1 MEIVQQNNYL
11 LTEPV
16 KKLLPKFIV
25 PCVISL
31 IISCLYNIVDQ
42 IFIGNSY
49 LGYLGNAATGIIFP
63 ITVVGWA
70 LSLLFGDGAAAYL
83 SLAQGSVS
91 INGLNTKDL
100 GKTIANS
107 ILFSFLTGAVLI
119 VISYMAGDTILYSLG
134 ATDATIKLTRDYGGI
149 IFIMIPLALAQNTMA
164 GIIRADGS
172 PRYAMMAMAVGAV
185 LNIILDPLTI
195 FVLGWGIKGAAYA
208 TIFGQFVS
216 FVICAVYLRKSKM
229 FRLRAADFIPNL
241 KSVSR
246 VLPLGGSSFLTQIAI
261 VIVTVVNNKLLV
273 SYGALSEYGA
283 DIPLA
288 AFVVI
293 MKLFQIIIN
302 IAIGIAAGAQ
312 PVIGFNYG
320 AKHYDRVREAFKYVM
335 FWTITTSAIATII
348 FEVFPGACIAL
359 FGSDGELYTSFA
371 IRCVRIYL
379 AFIIFTCVQK
389 ACAIFLQSIGK
400 ASAAIPL
407 SMIRDVVF
415 LIIFTF
421 ALPAYFGVTGIFW
434 AAPHADI
441 LALLITI
448 IVVMRVWKG
457 IGKAHISKTE
467 ATETAEVITQAA
479 LRPSRPGVIIT
490 IAREHGSDG
499 RLAGLLVAEKLGIP
513 CYYKEMTSL
522 AGEESGLAAEF
533 ISSINAASPAGVR
546 DMYLDTDIVRQAIVA
561 QGKAIQKIADAGS
574 CVIVGR
580 AADYV
585 LKGNENLVRVFIHA
599 PEEHRIK
606 EVMKVYGVTEDE
618 ARKQTHAQNAARA
631 AYHKHLSGNVWGDS
645 RQYELCIDS
654 SRGAEKTAALICEY
668 VKAKA

>member
-1 MEIVQQNNYL
+1 MESVQQNNYL

-83 SLAQGSVS
+83 SLAQGSVA
-91 INGLNTKDL
+91 IHGLNTKDL

-107 ILFSFLTGAVLI
+107 ILFSFLTGLVLI
-119 VISYMAGDTILYSLG
+119 VISYMAGDAILYSLG
-134 ATDATIKLTRDYGGI
+134 ATEMTIELTRDYGHI

-273 SYGALSEYGA
+273 SYGALSPYGA

-348 FEVFPGACIAL
+348 FEVFPGACVAL
-359 FGSDGELYTSFA
+359 FGSDGELYTAFA
-371 IRCVRIYL
+371 VQCTRIYL
-379 AFIIFTCVQK
+379 ALIIFTCVQK

-407 SMIRDVVF
+407 SIIRDVVF

-441 LALLITI
+441 FAMIITV
-448 IVVMRVWKG
+448 IVVLRVWKSL
-457 IGKAHISKTE
+457 GKAQMGKLKEIE
-467 ATETAEVITQAA
+467 NAE
-479 LRPSRPGVIIT
+479 LKMSHPGVIIT

-499 RLAGLLVAEKLGIP
+499 RLAGQLVAGKLGIP

-522 AGEESGLAAEF
+522 AGEESGLASEF
-533 ISSINAASPAGVR
+533 ISHINSASPALIR
-546 DMYLDTDIVRQAIVA
+546 DMYLDTDVVQQAIIA
-561 QGKAIQKIADAGS
+561 QEKTIQKIADAGS

-599 PEEHRIK
+599 PEEYRIK
-606 EVMKVYGVTEDE
+606 RVMQVYGVTEDE
-618 ARKQTHAQNAARA
+618 ARKQTHALNAARA
-631 AYHKHLSGNVWGDS
+631 AYYKHLSGNVWGDS

-654 SRGAEKTAALICEY
+654 SRGAESTANAICEY
-668 VKAKA
+668 VKH

>member
-1 MEIVQQNNYL
+1 MESAKLENNYL

-16 KKLLPKFIV
+16 KRLLPKFIV

-83 SLAQGSVS
+83 SLAQGS
-91 INGLNTKDL
+91 GNTKNL

-107 ILFSFLTGAVLI
+107 ILFSFLTGGVLILASYLAGDAVL
-119 VISYMAGDTILYSLG
+119 YALG
-134 ATDATIKLTRDYGGI
+134 ATEATIKLTRDYGNI

-172 PRYAMMAMAVGAV
+172 PRYAMMAMAVGAI
-185 LNIILDPLTI
+185 LNIVLDPVTI

-216 FVICAVYLRKSKM
+216 FVICAAYLRKSKM
-229 FRLRAADFIPNL
+229 FRLRVADFIPSP
-241 KSVSR
+241 KAVSR

-261 VIVTVVNNKLLV
+261 VVVTVVNNKLLV

-293 MKLFQIIIN
+293 MKLFQIIVN
-302 IAIGIAAGAQ
+302 VAIGIAAGAQ

-320 AKHYDRVREAFKYVM
+320 AKRYDRVREAFKFVM

-348 FEVFPGACIAL
+348 FEALPGACIAL
-359 FGSDGELYTSFA
+359 FGSDGELYTTFA
-371 IRCVRIYL
+371 VRCVRIYL
-379 AFIIFTCVQK
+379 SLIMFTCVQK

-415 LIIFTF
+415 LLIFTF

-434 AAPHADI
+434 AAPHADV
-441 LALLITI
+441 LALIITLF
-448 IVVMRVWKG
+448 VVARVWKG
-457 IGKAHISKTE
+457 LGK
-467 ATETAEVITQAA
+467 TQAPKPA
-479 LRPSRPGVIIT
+479 EAENAELKVSRPGVIIT

-499 RLAGLLVAEKLGIP
+499 RRVGQLVAKKLGIP

-522 AGEESGLAAEF
+522 AGQESGLAAEF

-546 DMYLDTDIVRQAIVA
+546 DMYLDTDVVRQAIIA
-561 QGKAIQKIADAGS
+561 QGQAIQKIAGAGS

-585 LKGNENLVRVFIHA
+585 LRGNENLVRVFIHA
-599 PEEHRIK
+599 PEECRIK
-606 EVMKVYGVTEDE
+606 AVIQSYGVTADE
-618 ARKQTHAQNAARA
+618 ARKQSHAQNAARA
-631 AYHKHLSGNVWGDS
+631 AYHKHLSGNVWGDC
-645 RQYELCIDS
+645 RHYELCIDS
-654 SRGAEKTAALICEY
+654 RKGAEKTADAIYAY
-668 VKAKA
+668 VTEK